1 MSKISCVRSS
11 LKRIRD
17 PVVRERL
24 LMVQAAYEMSLRD
37 AAAKFGCTH
46 GKIDFWKQR
55 YEHEGVR
62 GLYTRE
68 RSGRPPKIN
77 SKQRSKLRRIVRKH
91 NATKGWR
98 TRGIR
103 ELIRQETGVTYSLRH
118 TIRIA
123 QSWGLSKIKPRSRYA
138 FSKKEEREAFLKK
151 QELSGI
157 QTQTTGLDGSC
168 RG

>member
-37 AAAKFGCTH
+37 AAAKFCCTH

-55 YEHEGVR
+55 YEQEGVR
-62 GLYTRE
+62 GLYTRD

-77 SKQRSKLRRIVRKH
+77 CKQRSKLRRIVRKH
-91 NATKGWR
+91 NAMKGWR

-103 ELIRQETGVTYSLRH
+103 ELIRQETGVTYSFRH
-118 TIRIA
+118 TIRMA
-123 QSWGLSKIKPRSRYA
+123 QLWGLSKIKPRSRYA
-138 FSKKEEREAFLKK
+138 FSKKEDREAFLKK
-151 QELSGI
+151 QGLFGI
-157 QTQTTGLDGSC
+157 QTTGMDGSC

>member
-24 LMVQAAYEMSLRD
+24 LMVQAAYETSLRD

-46 GKIDFWKQR
+46 GKVDFWKQR
-55 YEHEGVR
+55 YEQEGVR

-77 SKQRSKLRRIVRKH
+77 YKQRSKLRRIVRKH
-91 NATKGWR
+91 NAMKGWR

-103 ELIRQETGVTYSLRH
+103 ELIRQETGVTYSFRH

-151 QELSGI
+151 QGLSGI
-157 QTQTTGLDGSC
+157 QTTGLDGSC